1 MSFLFPCDTAFASS
15 ASGDLSFMEDS
26 LPLPYGAC
34 QPPQAKKFLVSPC
47 FNALPLSVPFFRLWV
62 LTKPL
67 PFETISSMDTTEII
81 NTDKNKSSPD
91 QTNQLAYVPPKTR
104 QINGIISTGSPL
116 CSHGDKLDS
125 WGGDCS
131 NRSVPGS
138 LFCGP
143 HGGKLTL
150 RLDGTLG
157 IIGPG
162 CYRAIA
168 SLAGLNHR
176 YVSQVLQG
184 KSNPTSNVLDKIA
197 KVVGV
202 DTGWLMDY
210 INGQK
215 EDINSR

>member
-1 MSFLFPCDTAFASS
+1 
-15 ASGDLSFMEDS
+15 
-26 LPLPYGAC
+26 
-34 QPPQAKKFLVSPC
+34 
-47 FNALPLSVPFFRLWV
+47 
-62 LTKPL
+62 
-67 PFETISSMDTTEII
+67 MDTGTLTI
-81 NTDKNKSSPD
+81 TDDKNKSSPLI
-91 QTNQLAYVPPKTR
+91 TPPQTR
-104 QINGIISTGSPL
+104 QINDIVSTGSPSCL
-116 CSHGDKLDS
+116 YQDEDAPEDKFS
-125 WGGDCS
+125 CS

-168 SLAGLNHR
+168 QLAGLNHR

-197 KVVGV
+197 RVVGV
-202 DTGWLMDY
+202 DVGWLVDY
-210 INGQK
+210 IREQK
-215 EDINSR
+215 KD

>member
-1 MSFLFPCDTAFASS
+1 
-15 ASGDLSFMEDS
+15 MET
-26 LPLPYGAC
+26 LIL
-34 QPPQAKKFLVSPC
+34 
-47 FNALPLSVPFFRLWV
+47 
-62 LTKPL
+62 
-67 PFETISSMDTTEII
+67 EE
-81 NTDKNKSSPD
+81 NK
-91 QTNQLAYVPPKTR
+91 LYIPPKTR
-104 QINGIISTGSPL
+104 AVNGIISTGSPY
-116 CSHGDKLDS
+116 CQYGDSTDC
-125 WGGDCS
+125 CS

-138 LFCGP
+138 QHCGP